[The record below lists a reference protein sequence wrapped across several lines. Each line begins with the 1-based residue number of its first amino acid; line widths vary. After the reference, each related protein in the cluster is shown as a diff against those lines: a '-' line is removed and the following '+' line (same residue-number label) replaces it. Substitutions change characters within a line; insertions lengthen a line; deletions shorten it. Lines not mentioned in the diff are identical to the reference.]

1 MQTKTNLTGR
11 VASIGN
17 GIAKGIARIIN
28 NESDLDK
35 IQPQDIMVAP
45 QTDINYVPALE
56 LCIGLITEQGGRFCH
71 AAIYSRENNL
81 PCITG
86 VEDAR
91 NKIPDGAEIIL
102 DTNSNTISLVD

>member
-1 MQTKTNLTGR
+1 MQTMTNLKGR

-17 GIAKGIARIIN
+17 GVAKGIARIIN

-35 IQPQDIMVAP
+35 IQPHDIMVAP

-86 VEDAR
+86 VEHAR
-91 NKIPDGAEIIL
+91 KNIPDGAEIIL